1 LPISNL
7 QFGGSRQV
15 EALLQSIYKFF
26 ILKVNNF
33 AAHFLIHI
41 FTLDRINRCD
51 PKDSSVKKILLVDDD
66 KTLQTVLTRY
76 LEKRGYSVR
85 VVTSGVQGLKL
96 FAQDPPDL
104 VVSDIMM
111 PGMDGLEF
119 CRRLR
124 ATRPGQLVPF
134 IFLTAKK
141 DLEDRIQGHYIGAD
155 DYITKPFEPL
165 ELLAKIEAQLERSRR
180 IYAEM
185 VRMLQKSPED
195 SESGGDYGDNSS
207 DAQAKDKDVEPQE
220 DLPLTPA
227 EARVFWEVIQGLT
240 NKQISQR
247 LFISPRTV
255 QTHLSNILTKLNL
268 ENRSQLVRFAFEHGY
283 RPPQTQDEQKAAEAR
298 G

>member
-1 LPISNL
+1 
-7 QFGGSRQV
+7 
-15 EALLQSIYKFF
+15 
-26 ILKVNNF
+26 
-33 AAHFLIHI
+33 
-41 FTLDRINRCD
+41 
-51 PKDSSVKKILLVDDD
+51 VKKILLVDDD
-66 KTLQTVLTRY
+66 KTLQAVLTRY
-76 LEKRGYSVR
+76 LEKRGYSVD

-96 FAQDPPDL
+96 FTQQDPPDL

-124 ATRPGQLVPF
+124 ATRPGELVPF

-141 DLEDRIQGHYIGAD
+141 DLEDRIQGHIIGAD

-165 ELLAKIEAQLERSRR
+165 ELLAKIQSQLQRTDR
-180 IYAEM
+180 INAAILG
-185 VRMLQKSPED
+185 MLRKVTNGS
-195 SESGGDYGDNSS
+195 
-207 DAQAKDKDVEPQE
+207 DVEDRDPKNTSE
-220 DLPLTPA
+220 PPVNPPINTTPERDLPLTPA
-227 EARVFWEVIQGLT
+227 EIRVFWEVIQGLT

-283 RPPQTQDEQKAAEAR
+283 RPPQTQDEEKAAEAR
-298 G
+298 S